1 MVFSPHVSFCWS
13 LNFLTKPSVS
23 LKFGSFRAVTRF
35 FLIGVTT
42 FVTLSLPF
50 FTSVHNW
57 TVARPYRPCH
67 GFGSHLDE

>member
-35 FLIGVTT
+35 LFDRCDNLCNFI
-42 FVTLSLPF
+42 FAF
-50 FTSVHNW
+50 FYFSTQ
-57 TVARPYRPCH
+57 
-67 GFGSHLDE
+67 LDGCSAL